1 VSVSGKVV
9 LVTGAG
15 EGIGRASALL
25 FAAGGAKVVVADI
38 DKAKGSETVARIR
51 AEGGTVDFVTADVTD
66 AAQVEAMVEFTLGTF
81 GGLDC
86 AHNNAG
92 GPGPAPHRP
101 IDETDEAQWDA
112 ILDLNLRSAFLSM
125 KYELR
130 PMLAA
135 GHGVIVNTASVS
147 GLRGS
152 VSRPAYTAA
161 KHGLIGLTKSAAMD
175 YAKRGVRIN
184 AIAPGTTLSERFVA
198 TRGAAGEQFA
208 RDNMPIGRGAQP
220 VEVAEAAVWLC
231 SDAASCVTGAI
242 LSVDGG
248 MSAV

>member
-1 VSVSGKVV
+1 MDKVV
-9 LVTGAG
+9 VVTGGG

-25 FAAGGAKVVVADI
+25 FAASRAKVVVADI
-38 DKAKGSETVARIR
+38 NEAKGNETVAHIR
-51 AEGGTVDFVTADVTD
+51 AEGGTADFVATDVTV
-66 AAQVEAMVEFTLGTF
+66 AAQVETMVEFALQTF
-81 GGLDC
+81 GALDC

-92 GPGPAPHRP
+92 GPGPIPHKP

-112 ILDLNLRSAFLSM
+112 IIDLNLKAAFLSM

-135 GHGVIVNTASVS
+135 GRGVIVNTASVS

-161 KHGLIGLTKSAAMD
+161 KHGLIGLTRSAAMD
-175 YAKRGVRIN
+175 YAKRGIRVN
-184 AIAPGTTLSERFVA
+184 AIAPGTTLSERFLA

-208 RDNMPIGRGAQP
+208 RDNMPIGRGAEP
-220 VEVAEAAVWLC
+220 MEVAQGALWLC
-231 SDAASCVTGAI
+231 SDAASCVTGTV

-248 MSAV
+248 MVAV